1 MCMYVCVCLS
11 VSVCVYKIEI
21 HIHTHTCTQE
31 VRAREAVKGLVAGGP
46 DKTERDLVKSVG
58 VLSQDMRHVDERIDA
73 LAKAVAKQSGN
84 AAWGAE

>member
-1 MCMYVCVCLS
+1 MSVSVS

-21 HIHTHTCTQE
+21 HIRTHICTQE

-58 VLSQDMRHVDERIDA
+58 VLSQDMKRVDHRIDT
-73 LAKAVAKQSGN
+73 LSKAVAKQSGD